1 MVYNMH
7 TLLQTAFGC
16 FSSLQAICDVL
27 ARTSYSL
34 IEAHHALLQ
43 KAFKQCDLPTSLL
56 QSTGPGGVTAVP
68 H

>member
-1 MVYNMH
+1 MMHSMH

-16 FSSLQAICDVL
+16 FSSHN
-27 ARTSYSL
+27 S
-34 IEAHHALLQ
+34 IEVHDALLQ

-56 QSTGPGGVTAVP
+56 QSTGPGDVTAVP